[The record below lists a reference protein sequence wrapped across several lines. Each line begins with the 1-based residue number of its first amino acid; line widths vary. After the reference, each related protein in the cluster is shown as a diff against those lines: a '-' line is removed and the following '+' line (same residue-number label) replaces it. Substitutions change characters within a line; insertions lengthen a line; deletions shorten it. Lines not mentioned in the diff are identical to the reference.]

1 MKPISR
7 RCVLLALS
15 AMPVV
20 ALSNRMEALR
30 NPAMTVGQAM
40 HYLCEEVFPTSN
52 EKDYGT
58 DLNPESQGVTRGVG
72 QFHVTSVGKRSFA

>member
-1 MKPISR
+1 
-7 RCVLLALS
+7 
-15 AMPVV
+15 
-20 ALSNRMEALR
+20 
-30 NPAMTVGQAM
+30 MTVGQAM